1 VFSHVEQKGIAKIK
15 RLYSDIEFH
24 ILSHIVM
31 HNLYLKII
39 HPELFEP
46 TVLKPCTEV
55 VKEKCSKICIIHEEP
70 SSNEWV
76 LKGRG
81 NPGNL
86 VCWINLLVSEVMETG
101 HLEREKYIRSN
112 SSRRKLKDVFDSI
125 EDDSS
130 KLFSFVTH

>member
-1 VFSHVEQKGIAKIK
+1 VEQKGIATIK
-15 RLYSDIEFH
+15 RLYPDVKFH

-46 TVLKPCTEV
+46 MVFKPCTEV
-55 VKEKCSKICIIHEEP
+55 VKGKCSKIRMIHEEP
-70 SSNEWV
+70 SSDEWI

-86 VCWINLLVSEVMETG
+86 VYWINLSVSEVMETG
-101 HLEREKYIRSN
+101 YLEREKYIRSN
-112 SSRRKLKDVFDSI
+112 GSRCELRDVFDSI
-125 EDDSS
+125 GDDGS
-130 KLFSFVTH
+130 KLFSFVGHRE